1 MNPMLKLA
9 YVTSHPIQYQ
19 AGLFRTLTARP
30 DVDFKVFFG
39 SNMGVNAYFDQGFG
53 REVKWD
59 VPLLE
64 GYAHTFVPNI
74 TRKETVRGFFDLVN
88 PTMGHELIRWGA
100 DVVMVH
106 GYAYSTMHF
115 VMAHCRVAGV
125 PVLMRGES
133 NLLPKR
139 SLAVRAAKSL
149 AARGLRPM
157 LAGAVAIGTLN
168 AEYWRSYGFP
178 DDKIFLAPYSV
189 DNAYFAS
196 RADAARERA
205 ATWRN
210 ELGISPET
218 RVVGYAAKLSQ
229 VKDCATLIRSFGEA
243 AVPDTALVIAG
254 DGPLRADLEALAA
267 SFPNAR
273 IHFLGFLN
281 QSDMPA
287 AYAIAD
293 LFVLPSNFE
302 PWGLVIN
309 EAMNLGCPVVVSEAV
324 GCAPDLVGPDNGW
337 VFPVADSNRLRD
349 ILRDALTGPNAKSR
363 LAKMGEASRL
373 RIAHWSFAETAQG
386 FVDAA
391 NAVRRT

>member
-19 AGLFRTLTARP
+19 AGLFRTLAARP

-39 SNMGVNAYFDQGFG
+39 SNMGVNAYFDSGFG
-53 REVKWD
+53 RELKWD

-74 TRKETVRGFFDLVN
+74 TRKQTLHGFFDLVN
-88 PTMGHELIRWGA
+88 PTMGTELIRWGA
-100 DVVMVH
+100 DVVIVH
-106 GYAYSTMHF
+106 GYAYSTMHI
-115 VMAHCRVAGV
+115 VMAHCRVAGI

-139 SLAVRAAKSL
+139 TLAIRAAKSV
-149 AARGLRPM
+149 AALGLRSV

-168 AEYWRSYGFP
+168 AHYWRSYGLP
-178 DDKIFLAPYSV
+178 EDTIFLAPYSV

-196 RADAARERA
+196 RADTARERA
-205 ATWRN
+205 ATWRQ
-210 ELGISPET
+210 ELHLTPET
-218 RVVGYAAKLSQ
+218 RVVGYAAKLSK
-229 VKDCATLIRSFGEA
+229 VKDCATLIRAFGEA

-254 DGPLRADLEALAA
+254 DGTLRAELEALAA
-267 SFPNAR
+267 SFPLAK

-287 AYAIAD
+287 AYAISD

-309 EAMNLGCPVVVSEAV
+309 EAMNLGCPVAVSEAV

-337 VFPVADSNRLRD
+337 VFPVGDTTRLRD
-349 ILRDALTGPNAKSR
+349 ILREALSGPNSKSR
-363 LAKMGEASRL
+363 LTKMGAASRH

-386 FVDAA
+386 FIAAA
-391 NAVRRT
+391 NAVKR